1 MNNIIQMY
9 NQLRQN
15 PMSILTKRFNIP
27 DSVNMNDPNAI
38 IQHLI
43 NTNQVSQI
51 QVNNCMQM
59 KNNPI
64 IQQLFGKSS

>member
-27 DSVNMNDPNAI
+27 DSVDMNDPNAI

-43 NTNQVSQI
+43 NTNQVSQT

-64 IQQLFGKSS
+64 IQQIFGQMK

>member
-43 NTNQVSQI
+43 NTNQVSQT

-64 IQQLFGKSS
+64 IQQIFGQMK

>member
-27 DSVNMNDPNAI
+27 DSVDMNDPNAI

-43 NTNQVSQI
+43 NTNQVSQT

-64 IQQLFGKSS
+64 IQQIFGQIK

>member
-43 NTNQVSQI
+43 NTNQVSQT

-59 KNNPI
+59 KNNPM
-64 IQQLFGKSS
+64 IQQIFGQMK

>member
-27 DSVNMNDPNAI
+27 DSVDMNDPNAI

-43 NTNQVSQI
+43 NTNQVSQT

-59 KNNPI
+59 KNNPMI
-64 IQQLFGKSS
+64 KQIFGNIK

>member
-43 NTNQVSQI
+43 NNNQVSQT

>member
-1 MNNIIQMY
+1 MNNIMEMY
-9 NQLRQN
+9 NQLRKN

-43 NTNQVSQI
+43 NTNQVSQT

>member
-43 NTNQVSQI
+43 NTNQVSQT

-59 KNNPI
+59 KNNPM
-64 IQQLFGKSS
+64 IQQFFGQMK

>member
-1 MNNIIQMY
+1 MNNIMEMY
-9 NQLRQN
+9 NQLRKN

-43 NTNQVSQI
+43 NTNQVSQT

-59 KNNPI
+59 KNNPM
-64 IQQLFGKSS
+64 IQQIFGQMK

>member
-1 MNNIIQMY
+1 MNNIMEMY
-9 NQLRQN
+9 NQLRKN

-27 DSVNMNDPNAI
+27 DSVDMNDPNAI

-43 NTNQVSQI
+43 NTNQVSQT

>member
-1 MNNIIQMY
+1 MNFLQMY

-27 DSVNMNDPNAI
+27 DTVDMNDPNAI

-43 NTNQVSQI
+43 NTNQVSQT

>member
-1 MNNIIQMY
+1 MNNIMEMY
-9 NQLRQN
+9 NQLRKN

-27 DSVNMNDPNAI
+27 DSVDMNDPNAI

-43 NTNQVSQI
+43 NTTQVSQM
-51 QVNNCMQM
+51 QVNKCMQM

>member
-43 NTNQVSQI
+43 NTNQVSQT

>member
-1 MNNIIQMY
+1 MY

-27 DSVNMNDPNAI
+27 DSVDMNDPNAI

-43 NTNQVSQI
+43 NTNQVSQT

-64 IQQLFGKSS
+64 IQQIFGQMK

>member
-27 DSVNMNDPNAI
+27 DSVDMNDPNAI

-43 NTNQVSQI
+43 NTNQVSQT

>member
-9 NQLRQN
+9 NQLRKN

-43 NTNQVSQI
+43 NTNQVSQT

-59 KNNPI
+59 KNNPM
-64 IQQLFGKSS
+64 IQQIFGQMK

>member
-9 NQLRQN
+9 NQLRKN

-43 NTNQVSQI
+43 NTNQVSQT

>member
-43 NTNQVSQI
+43 NTNQVSQT

-64 IQQLFGKSS
+64 IQQLFGKK

>member
-15 PMSILTKRFNIP
+15 PMSILTNRFNIP

-43 NTNQVSQI
+43 NTNQVSQT

-59 KNNPI
+59 KNNPM
-64 IQQLFGKSS
+64 IQQIFGQMK

>member
-43 NTNQVSQI
+43 NTNQVSQT

-64 IQQLFGKSS
+64 IQQIFSQMK

>member
-9 NQLRQN
+9 NQLRKN

-27 DSVNMNDPNAI
+27 DSVDMNDPNAI

-43 NTNQVSQI
+43 NTNQVSQT

-59 KNNPI
+59 KNNPM
-64 IQQLFGKSS
+64 IQQIFGQMK

>member
-1 MNNIIQMY
+1 MY

-43 NTNQVSQI
+43 NTNQVSQT

-64 IQQLFGKSS
+64 IQQLFGKK